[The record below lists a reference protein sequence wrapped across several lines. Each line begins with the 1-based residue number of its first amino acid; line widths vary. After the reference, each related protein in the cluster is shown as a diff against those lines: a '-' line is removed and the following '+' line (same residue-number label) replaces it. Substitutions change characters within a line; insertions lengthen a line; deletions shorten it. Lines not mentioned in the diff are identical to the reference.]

1 MKYDVDL
8 QEIDAIRRA
17 RNVYEEESAFGW
29 WEKMRKRMAVRERKK
44 EREREREEGKGTE
57 EGGNIRERLL
67 CYRCHER
74 ELFVL
79 SFEEKSEPL
88 LKHIL
93 EWLSTGSPVLFSNGE
108 DHHNIVRP

>member
-8 QEIDAIRRA
+8 QEMDAIRRA
-17 RNVYEEESAFGW
+17 RGTCTRKKVLRVVEGN
-29 WEKMRKRMAVRERKK
+29 EKKNIWSRERGEEK
-44 EREREREEGKGTE
+44 EKEVRG

-93 EWLSTGSPVLFSNGE
+93 EWLSTGSPVLS
-108 DHHNIVRP
+108 

>member
-1 MKYDVDL
+1 
-8 QEIDAIRRA
+8 
-17 RNVYEEESAFGW
+17 
-29 WEKMRKRMAVRERKK
+29 MRKRMLGREK
-44 EREREREEGKGTE
+44 EAKEEETERRG

-93 EWLSTGSPVLFSNGE
+93 EWLSTGSSVLSSNSEG
-108 DHHNIVRP
+108 HRNIVHPRETRDHLSLSLSLI